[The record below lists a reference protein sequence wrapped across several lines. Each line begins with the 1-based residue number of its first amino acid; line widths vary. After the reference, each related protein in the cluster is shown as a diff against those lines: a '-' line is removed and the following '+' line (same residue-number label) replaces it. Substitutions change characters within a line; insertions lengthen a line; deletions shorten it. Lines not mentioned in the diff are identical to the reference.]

1 MLQWISQHHDIED
14 WYRLTNFAAFR
25 GSVEIL
31 EWLTNEQDVIVDA
44 YDLQEAAQ
52 GGQVAAMEWLIEHGC
67 QVTTEACEWAAYH
80 GARQGNT
87 ATLEWLR
94 SRGHLIVF
102 EDLYLFVDKL
112 REDENHSSY
121 AHVWKW
127 LREVAECPWNA
138 QELALEA
145 ADANC
150 SEALQ
155 YVHQYGGPFNADQLA
170 AQLESACDAESY
182 TTAELLLS
190 QGAAWPDVVYE
201 VSGDLPATV
210 WDDSPNWTFL
220 HDMITWAQAHGFTGT
235 VTPYNPE

>member
-127 LREVAECPWNA
+127 LREVAECPCNA

-145 ADANC
+145 ADDDCLA
-150 SEALQ
+150 ALQ
-155 YVHQYGGPFNADQLA
+155 YVHQHGGHFNAEDLADQLE
-170 AQLESACDAESY
+170 LACSAESY
-182 TTAELLLS
+182 AAAEFLLA
-190 QGAAWPDVVYE
+190 QGAAWPDEVYE
-201 VSGDLPATV
+201 SSADGSSTDL
-210 WDDSPNWTFL
+210 DLDEWTFE
-220 HDMITWAQAHGFTGT
+220 HETITWIRAHGFTGA
-235 VTPYNPE
+235 VIPWP